1 VLSGTH
7 AAPGRQVS
15 TWVHAVK
22 TDESAVLGVVLS
34 FCHPRLSSRGCPS
47 EPVFGLCTD
56 LFVLF
61 SGPHTMNLV
70 KVGL

>member
-1 VLSGTH
+1 MLSVECFYPKSWERQRVQKETH

-34 FCHPRLSSRGCPS
+34 FCHPLPEFAGIGG
-47 EPVFGLCTD
+47 V
-56 LFVLF
+56 
-61 SGPHTMNLV
+61 
-70 KVGL
+70 